1 MNNLMAARSQMAMS
15 LAFSWYVGNFGHYNR
30 TYGSLGAVVG
40 FLTWIWLSVAVILF
54 GAELNSEIE
63 KQRID

>member
-1 MNNLMAARSQMAMS
+1 MG
-15 LAFSWYVGNFGHYNR
+15 FSWYVSNFGHYER

-40 FLTWIWLSVAVILF
+40 FMTWLWLSTTVILA

-63 KQRID
+63 AEAGAVVPPAT